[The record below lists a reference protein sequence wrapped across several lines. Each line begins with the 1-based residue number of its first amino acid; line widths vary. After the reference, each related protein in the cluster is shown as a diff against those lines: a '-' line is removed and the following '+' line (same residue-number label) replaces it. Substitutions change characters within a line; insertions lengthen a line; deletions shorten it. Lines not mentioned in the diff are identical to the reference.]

1 MIDVVEFELGQE
13 LYAMDIQLAREIV
26 EMMPI
31 THIPRAQDY
40 IAGIMNLRGEITTVV
55 DLKRLIRI
63 PGEPGSSQKIIVL
76 VAEAAGGSN
85 LGIIVDDVHSVIQ
98 VAEEDIELMDEGIS
112 SGVHA
117 FVKGIIK
124 LTKDEDD
131 RKPGDARSQRGS
143 GLILW
148 IDIKKIL
155 DDLVQ
160 KSQV

>member
-40 IAGIMNLRGEITTVV
+40 IAGIIKLRGEITTVI
-55 DLKRLIRI
+55 DLKRLIQI
-63 PGEPGSSQKIIVL
+63 PGAEGKSQKIIVL

-98 VAEEDIELMDEGIS
+98 VAEDDIELMDEGIS

-124 LTKDEDD
+124 LNKDEGD
-131 RKPGDARSQRGS
+131 RKRAAGKGQQGG

-148 IDIKKIL
+148 IDIKKII
-155 DDLVQ
+155 DELVQ
-160 KSQV
+160 KGRV

>member
-1 MIDVVEFELGQE
+1 
-13 LYAMDIQLAREIV
+13 
-26 EMMPI
+26 
-31 THIPRAQDY
+31 
-40 IAGIMNLRGEITTVV
+40 MNLRGEITTVV

-160 KSQV
+160 KVQV